1 MHERKEKKDV
11 RGAYLVFGF
20 GSIRAPYPDETYK
33 TQNKTQVSTLH
44 ISFSRSHMHQT
55 HLPPLLPQII
65 RAGTQSYS
73 RYIIL
78 YYIILYYIILYYIIL
93 YIILYYIILYYI
105 ILYYIILYYIILY
118 YIILYYIILYY
129 IILYY
134 IILYY
139 IILY

>member
-1 MHERKEKKDV
+1 KDD

-73 RYIIL
+73 RQLWQTIFAEYSYSEPTAKDKFGKETETFI
-78 YYIILYYIILYYIIL
+78 YYIILYYIILYY
-93 YIILYYIILYYI
+93 
-105 ILYYIILYYIILY
+105 
-118 YIILYYIILYY
+118 
-129 IILYY
+129 
-134 IILYY
+134 
-139 IILY
+139 